1 MAISY
6 RCLVTFLVLFAL
18 SPFKRGPVSI
28 TVADD
33 PLLPVFEQWM
43 KDYGRLYGSPT
54 EKLQRFQVFK
64 DNYQFVESIKNQP
77 GLTYTVG
84 LNAFA
89 DLTNEE
95 FAQRYTTRLGASST
109 ICTSFGYEN
118 MAASEIPSS
127 IDWRDLGAVTPV
139 KNQNPCGELNN

>member
-1 MAISY
+1 MTISY

-28 TVADD
+28 TAADD

-95 FAQRYTTRLGASST
+95 FAQRYTTRLGDRST
-109 ICTSFGYEN
+109 TSTSFRYEN
-118 MAASEIPSS
+118 DTSIPSS

-139 KNQNPCGELNN
+139 KDQYSCGELNN